1 MMKTAATRLPPPS
14 RAGIH
19 RSHMRILIIRHAVAE
34 ERESFAKSAQD
45 DALRPLTRQG
55 RKKMRKAARGLARLV
70 PAVDVIASSPLV
82 RAVQTAEIVSEAF
95 DGARFVQIAA
105 LSPRKPPA
113 QLLEWLQAHP
123 PEATVA
129 LVGHEPH
136 LSTFLCWL
144 LTGLQESF
152 VVFKKGA
159 ATLVEAA
166 HPVTA
171 GRAKMLWL
179 LKSSQLR
186 EIK

>member
-1 MMKTAATRLPPPS
+1 MPATRLPPPV

-19 RSHMRILIIRHAVAE
+19 RSHMRILIIRHGVAE
-34 ERESFAKSAQD
+34 ERESFARSTQD

-55 RKKMRKAARGLARLV
+55 RKKMNKAARGLARLV
-70 PAVDVIASSPLV
+70 PSVDVIASSPLV
-82 RAVQTAEIVSEAF
+82 RAVQTAEIVADAF
-95 DGARFVQIAA
+95 DGARLVQIAA

-159 ATLVEAA
+159 AAMIESND
-166 HPVTA
+166 PVTA
-171 GRAKMLWL
+171 GRAKLSWF
-179 LKSSQLR
+179 LKPSQLR
-186 EIK
+186 KLK

>member
-1 MMKTAATRLPPPS
+1 
-14 RAGIH
+14 
-19 RSHMRILIIRHAVAE
+19 MRILIIRHGVAE
-34 ERESFAKSAQD
+34 DREAFAKSTQE
-45 DALRPLTRQG
+45 DALRPLTKAG
-55 RKKMRKAARGLARLV
+55 RKKMRKAARGLAGLV
-70 PAVDVIASSPLV
+70 PTLDVIASSPLL
-82 RAVQTAEIVSEAF
+82 RAVQTAELVAEAF
-95 DGARFVQIAA
+95 DGTRVLQIAA

-152 VVFKKGA
+152 VTLKKGGA
-159 ATLVEAA
+159 AMLEAN

-171 GRAKMLWL
+171 GRAKLLWMM
-179 LKSSQLR
+179 KSSQLR
-186 EIK
+186 SLK

>member
-1 MMKTAATRLPPPS
+1 MKLYVMRHGPAEDHSDSGQDSDRALTVSGRDRTRSVAKTLIDGEESPLHVAT
-14 RAGIH
+14 
-19 RSHMRILIIRHAVAE
+19 
-34 ERESFAKSAQD
+34 
-45 DALRPLTRQG
+45 
-55 RKKMRKAARGLARLV
+55 
-70 PAVDVIASSPLV
+70 SPLV
-82 RAVQTAEIVSEAF
+82 RAVQTAEIVADAF
-95 DGARFVQIAA
+95 DGARLVQIAA

-159 ATLVEAA
+159 AAMIESND
-166 HPVTA
+166 PVTA
-171 GRAKMLWL
+171 GRAKLSWF
-179 LKSSQLR
+179 LKPSQLR
-186 EIK
+186 KLK